1 MTFVEGVGLVEGLQD
16 PLLELVEMV
25 KVVEGLQDPLL
36 ELVEMVK
43 VVEGLQRNRYP
54 SQCMSSDPRLP
65 S

>member
-25 KVVEGLQDPLL
+25 T
-36 ELVEMVK
+36 

-54 SQCMSSDPRLP
+54 GQCMSSDPRLP